1 MDLKIKKLHPDAIIP
16 KYAKCGDAG
25 MDLYSI
31 EDCNLEPGV
40 VCSIKT
46 GIATEFPLGYVALI
60 WDKSGLATRHH
71 LKTVAGVVDSGYRV
85 EYLVSM
91 INLGKNDY
99 KIEKGDKI
107 AQLIIQK
114 IESPVIKIVKELSD
128 SERGD
133 NGFGST
139 GKK

>member
-1 MDLKIKKLHPDAIIP
+1 M
-16 KYAKCGDAG
+16 
-25 MDLYSI
+25 
-31 EDCNLEPGV
+31 
-40 VCSIKT
+40 
-46 GIATEFPLGYVALI
+46 
-60 WDKSGLATRHH
+60 ATRHH
-71 LKTVAGVVDSGYRV
+71 LKTVAGVVDSGYRG